1 MNQPTGSVLLAKG
14 VRQLTDAGVPD
25 APRDARR
32 LLAHAVGV
40 EAGRLTLIL
49 PEPVTQEAEARFA
62 ALLQRRAG
70 REPVSHL
77 LGYREFYGRRFK
89 VTRNVLDPRPETEI
103 LIEVAL
109 QDAFASVIDL
119 GTGSGCILLTLLA
132 EMPEARGVGTD
143 LSEDACRVAEDNMH
157 ALDLG
162 ERAAILRTSWADGIE
177 GQVDLVVSNPPYIGL
192 DEMDGL
198 SPEVHDHEP
207 HMALTDG
214 GDGLSA
220 YREISQQAANL
231 LRVGGRLIVEIG
243 PTQAV
248 AVAQMFAD
256 NGFEKVRVIQDLDG
270 RDRVVS
276 GEYHG

>member
-1 MNQPTGSVLLAKG
+1 MSQPTGSVLLAKG

-32 LLAHAVGV
+32 LLAHAVGI

-49 PEPVTQEAEARFA
+49 PEPITQEAEARFA

-220 YREISQQAANL
+220 YREISQQAAGL

-276 GEYHG
+276 GEYRG

>member
-1 MNQPTGSVLLAKG
+1 MSQPTGSVLLAKG

-32 LLAHAVGV
+32 LLAHAVGI

-220 YREISQQAANL
+220 YREISQQAAGL

-243 PTQAV
+243 PTQAI

-276 GEYHG
+276 GEYRG

>member
-14 VRQLTDAGVPD
+14 VRQLNDAGVPD
-25 APRDARR
+25 AARDARR

-220 YREISQQAANL
+220 YREISQQAAGL

-243 PTQAV
+243 PTQAT

-276 GEYHG
+276 GEYRG

>member
-243 PTQAV
+243 PTQAD

>member
-103 LIEVAL
+103 LIEAAL

-214 GDGLSA
+214 DDGLSA

-256 NGFEKVRVIQDLDG
+256 SGFEKVRVIQDLDG

>member
-1 MNQPTGSVLLAKG
+1 MSQPTGSVLLAKG

-32 LLAHAVGV
+32 LLAHAVGI

-143 LSEDACRVAEDNMH
+143 QSEDACRVAEDNMH

-220 YREISQQAANL
+220 YREISQQAAGL

-243 PTQAV
+243 PTQAI

-276 GEYHG
+276 GEYRG

>member
-1 MNQPTGSVLLAKG
+1 
-14 VRQLTDAGVPD
+14 
-25 APRDARR
+25 
-32 LLAHAVGV
+32 
-40 EAGRLTLIL
+40 
-49 PEPVTQEAEARFA
+49 
-62 ALLQRRAG
+62 
-70 REPVSHL
+70 
-77 LGYREFYGRRFK
+77 EFYGRRFK

>member
-1 MNQPTGSVLLAKG
+1 MSQPTGSVLLAQG
-14 VRQLTDAGVPD
+14 VRQLNDAGVPD

-32 LLAHAVGV
+32 LLAHAVGI

-157 ALDLG
+157 ALDLA

-220 YREISQQAANL
+220 YREISQQAAGL

-243 PTQAV
+243 PTQAI

-276 GEYHG
+276 GEYRG

>member
-32 LLAHAVGV
+32 LLAHAVGI

-220 YREISQQAANL
+220 YREISQQAAGL

-256 NGFEKVRVIQDLDG
+256 NGFNKVRVIQDLDG

-276 GEYHG
+276 GEYRG

>member
-14 VRQLTDAGVPD
+14 VRQLNDAGVPD
-25 APRDARR
+25 AARDARR

-177 GQVDLVVSNPPYIGL
+177 GQVDLIVSNPPYIGL

-220 YREISQQAANL
+220 YREISQQAAGL

-243 PTQAV
+243 PTQAA

-276 GEYHG
+276 GEYRG

>member
-32 LLAHAVGV
+32 LLAHAVGI

-49 PEPVTQEAEARFA
+49 PEPITQEAEARFA

-220 YREISQQAANL
+220 YREISQQAAGL

-276 GEYHG
+276 GEYRG

>member
-14 VRQLTDAGVPD
+14 VQQLTDAGVPD

-32 LLAHAVGV
+32 LLAHAVGI

-220 YREISQQAANL
+220 YREISQQAAGL

-256 NGFEKVRVIQDLDG
+256 NGFNKVRVIQDLDG

-276 GEYHG
+276 GEYRG

>member
-243 PTQAV
+243 PTQATV
-248 AVAQMFAD
+248 VAQMFAD

-276 GEYHG
+276 GEYRG

>member
-1 MNQPTGSVLLAKG
+1 MSQPTGSVLLAKG

-32 LLAHAVGV
+32 LLAHAVGI

-162 ERAAILRTSWADGIE
+162 ERAAILRISWADGIE

-220 YREISQQAANL
+220 YREISKQAAGL

-276 GEYHG
+276 GEYRG

>member
-1 MNQPTGSVLLAKG
+1 MSQPTGSVLLAQG
-14 VRQLTDAGVPD
+14 VRQLNDAGVPD

-32 LLAHAVGV
+32 LLAHAVGI

-49 PEPVTQEAEARFA
+49 PEPVTQEAEAGFA

-220 YREISQQAANL
+220 YREISQQAAGL

-256 NGFEKVRVIQDLDG
+256 NRFEKVRVIQDLDG

-276 GEYHG
+276 GEYRG

>member
-1 MNQPTGSVLLAKG
+1 MSQPTGSVLLAQG
-14 VRQLTDAGVPD
+14 VRQLNDAGVPD

-32 LLAHAVGV
+32 LLAHAVGI

-62 ALLQRRAG
+62 TLLQRRAG

-89 VTRNVLDPRPETEI
+89 VTRHVLDPRPETEI

-132 EMPEARGVGTD
+132 ELPEARGVGTD

-157 ALDLG
+157 AMDLA

-220 YREISQQAANL
+220 YREISQQAAGL

-243 PTQAV
+243 PTQAI

-276 GEYHG
+276 GEYRG

>member
-1 MNQPTGSVLLAKG
+1 M
-14 VRQLTDAGVPD
+14 
-25 APRDARR
+25 
-32 LLAHAVGV
+32 
-40 EAGRLTLIL
+40 
-49 PEPVTQEAEARFA
+49 
-62 ALLQRRAG
+62 
-70 REPVSHL
+70 
-77 LGYREFYGRRFK
+77 
-89 VTRNVLDPRPETEI
+89 
-103 LIEVAL
+103 IEVAL

-220 YREISQQAANL
+220 YREISHQAAGL

-243 PTQAV
+243 PTQAA

-276 GEYHG
+276 GEYRG

>member
-1 MNQPTGSVLLAKG
+1 MSQPTGSVLLAKG

-32 LLAHAVGV
+32 LLAHAVGI

-192 DEMDGL
+192 DEMDSL

-220 YREISQQAANL
+220 YREISQQAAGL

-276 GEYHG
+276 GEYRG

>member
-32 LLAHAVGV
+32 LLAHAVGI

-220 YREISQQAANL
+220 YRAISQQAAGL

-276 GEYHG
+276 GEYRG

>member
-1 MNQPTGSVLLAKG
+1 MSQPTGSVLLAKG

-32 LLAHAVGV
+32 LLAHAVGI

-220 YREISQQAANL
+220 YREISKQAAGL

-276 GEYHG
+276 GEYRG

>member
-220 YREISQQAANL
+220 YQEISQQAANL

-243 PTQAV
+243 PTQAD

>member
-1 MNQPTGSVLLAKG
+1 MSQPTGSVLLAKG

-32 LLAHAVGV
+32 LLAHAVGI

-132 EMPEARGVGTD
+132 QMPEARGVGTD

-177 GQVDLVVSNPPYIGL
+177 GQVDLVISNPPYIGL

-220 YREISQQAANL
+220 YREISQQAAGL

-276 GEYHG
+276 GEYRG

>member
-1 MNQPTGSVLLAKG
+1 MSQPTGSVLLAKG

-162 ERAAILRTSWADGIE
+162 ERAANLRTSWAAGLE

-243 PTQAV
+243 PTQAD

>member
-14 VRQLTDAGVPD
+14 VRQLNDAGVPD

-192 DEMDGL
+192 EEMDGL

-220 YREISQQAANL
+220 YREISQQAAGL

-276 GEYHG
+276 GEYRG

>member
-1 MNQPTGSVLLAKG
+1 MSQPTGSVLLAKG
-14 VRQLTDAGVPD
+14 VRQLNDAGVPD

-220 YREISQQAANL
+220 YGEISQQAAGL
-231 LRVGGRLIVEIG
+231 LRIGGRLIVEIG

-248 AVAQMFAD
+248 AVAQMFSD

>member
-14 VRQLTDAGVPD
+14 VQQLTDAGVPD

-32 LLAHAVGV
+32 LLAHAVGI

-220 YREISQQAANL
+220 YREISQQAAGL

-243 PTQAV
+243 PTQAG

-276 GEYHG
+276 GEYRG

>member
-276 GEYHG
+276 GEYHV

>member
-143 LSEDACRVAEDNMH
+143 LSEDACRVAEANMH

-220 YREISQQAANL
+220 YREISQQAAGL

-243 PTQAV
+243 PTQAT

-276 GEYHG
+276 GEYRG

>member
-1 MNQPTGSVLLAKG
+1 MSQPTGSVLLAKG

-119 GTGSGCILLTLLA
+119 GTGSGCILLTRLA

-143 LSEDACRVAEDNMH
+143 LSEDACRVAEANMH

-192 DEMDGL
+192 DEMDSL

-220 YREISQQAANL
+220 YREISQQAAGL

-243 PTQAV
+243 PTQAT

-276 GEYHG
+276 GEYRG

>member
-1 MNQPTGSVLLAKG
+1 MSQPTGSVLLAKG

-32 LLAHAVGV
+32 LLAHAVGI

-220 YREISQQAANL
+220 YREISQQAAGL

-276 GEYHG
+276 GEYRG

>member
-220 YREISQQAANL
+220 YQEISQQAANL

-256 NGFEKVRVIQDLDG
+256 NGFQKVRVIQDLDG

>member
-1 MNQPTGSVLLAKG
+1 MSQPTGSVLLAKG
-14 VRQLTDAGVPD
+14 VRQLNDAGVPD
-25 APRDARR
+25 APHDARR
-32 LLAHAVGV
+32 LLAHAVGI

>member
-14 VRQLTDAGVPD
+14 VRQLNDAGVPD

-220 YREISQQAANL
+220 YREISQQAAGL

-243 PTQAV
+243 PTQAT

-276 GEYHG
+276 GEYRG

>member
-14 VRQLTDAGVPD
+14 VRQLNDAGVPD

-119 GTGSGCILLTLLA
+119 GTGSGCILLTLLS

-157 ALDLG
+157 ALDLS

-220 YREISQQAANL
+220 YREISQQAAGL

-276 GEYHG
+276 GEYRG

>member
-220 YREISQQAANL
+220 YQEISQQAANL

>member
-1 MNQPTGSVLLAKG
+1 MSQPTGSVLLAKG

-89 VTRNVLDPRPETEI
+89 VTRYVLDPRPETEI

-132 EMPEARGVGTD
+132 ELPEARGVGTD

-220 YREISQQAANL
+220 YREISQQAAGL

-276 GEYHG
+276 GEYRG

>member
-243 PTQAV
+243 PTQAD

-276 GEYHG
+276 GEYRG

>member
-49 PEPVTQEAEARFA
+49 PEPVTQEAQARFT